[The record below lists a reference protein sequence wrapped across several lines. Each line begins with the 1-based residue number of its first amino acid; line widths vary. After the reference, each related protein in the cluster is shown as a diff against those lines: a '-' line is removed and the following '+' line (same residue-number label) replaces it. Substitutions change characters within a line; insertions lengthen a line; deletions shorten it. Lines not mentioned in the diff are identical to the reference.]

1 MLRIANR
8 LAQLG
13 ITLPEPSAP
22 VANYVPYT
30 RSGRIVHVSG
40 QLSKG
45 AAQEIKGVVGEDV
58 TPEQAALGA
67 RLCAINLIAQ
77 FRAAC
82 GGDLDRVT
90 QVLRLG
96 GYVQAGASFF
106 AVPSVINGASD
117 LMVAVFG
124 EDGRHSRSAVG
135 VYRLPLNY
143 AVEVDA
149 VIEIRA

>member
-8 LAQLG
+8 LAELG
-13 ITLPEPSAP
+13 IALPEPSAP

-45 AAQEIKGVVGEDV
+45 IVGEVRGTVGVDV
-58 TPEQAALGA
+58 APEQAAEGA

-96 GYVQAGASFF
+96 GYVQAGPTFDAIP
-106 AVPSVINGASD
+106 AVINGASD

-124 EDGRHSRSAVG
+124 EHGRHSRSAVG

-143 AVEVDA
+143 AVEIDA